1 MEGDQNNRGG
11 GNDKKPPTGKPS
23 KSNND
28 SSQPTSPRSSTAD
41 TSRSSNPSQSHLA
54 TLSVP
59 ADTQETSTRRTRRS
73 SGPGDG
79 RQRKTS
85 GIAIPVQPSQESS
98 MSISRRSY
106 SRGAIFGNVPD
117 YIGSPMTRRPS
128 DVMSTMSVDGDDDDE
143 DGDSYSDASG
153 DADDIIRQSSIN
165 MSRYSVSIHPITGE
179 TLFMGFS
186 KKQWFLLI
194 IFSIADLFAGIVY
207 SLQAP
212 FYPQEAEKKGATP
225 TEYGLV
231 FGVFELTMFAVS
243 PIYGKYVSKN
253 LMLHVLCDDVIIF
266 AAERDQKQIH

>member
-1 MEGDQNNRGG
+1 MDGDKKNGG
-11 GNDKKPPTGKPS
+11 GDKPAKVPKSKDDTAVPS
-23 KSNND
+23 SGRD
-28 SSQPTSPRSSTAD
+28 PD
-41 TSRSSNPSQSHLA
+41 TSRSSAASHSHLS

-59 ADTQETSTRRTRRS
+59 ENIDARRTRRA

-85 GIAIPVQPSQESS
+85 GIAIPVPPSQDSS
-98 MSISRRSY
+98 MSISRRSF
-106 SRGAIFGNVPD
+106 SRGAMFGNIPD
-117 YIGSPMTRRPS
+117 YIIGSPVARRAS
-128 DVMSTMSVDGDDDDE
+128 DVMSTTSSQDNLDDDADR
-143 DGDSYSDASG
+143 DGSYTDVSCEQDPMT
-153 DADDIIRQSSIN
+153 RQSSVN

-186 KKQWFLLI
+186 KKQWFLLL

-231 FGVFELTMFAVS
+231 FGVFELAMFVVS
-243 PIYGKYVSKN
+243 PIYGKYVSTT
-253 LMLHVLCDDVIIF
+253 D
-266 AAERDQKQIH
+266 